1 MKFILLVLITQCLS
15 ISIFGQKSTTAP
27 RVLTLE
33 HNQTNTVNEK
43 QHRKALQ
50 ADLQGTFQFQIDK
63 ENYSALIT
71 TELLEKIKTER
82 LQSEDVYFEIDEF
95 INVFIPSYQKIN
107 ATSFIPLATSLY
119 IH

>member
-1 MKFILLVLITQCLS
+1 MKFILFIFFAQCLS
-15 ISIFGQKSTTAP
+15 ISVFGQKSATP
-27 RVLTLE
+27 QRILRLE
-33 HNQTNTVNEK
+33 NNQTNSVNEK

-50 ADLQGTFQFQIDK
+50 EELQGTFQFQIDQ
-63 ENYSALIT
+63 ESYSAIIT
-71 TELLEKIKTER
+71 TELLERIKGER

-107 ATSFIPLATSLY
+107 ATSFIPLATILY